1 MAIKIVTDS
10 AADLPP
16 ELAERLGITVVPCYV
31 VMDDVNYRDG
41 VDIFADEFYDRLASS
56 PRLPTTAQ
64 PSMADFRT
72 VYEELTGQGHSILSI
87 HITGKLSGTFN
98 SAEQAKASLGD
109 VADIRVVD
117 SRLASVPLGLNVAT
131 AARMAGEGKSMDE
144 VADQLDRDLAATSCF
159 FLLDTLELLQKGG
172 RIGKAQAFLG
182 SILSV
187 KPILG
192 MHDGEVMPLE
202 RPRNLQRG
210 IRRLAELARGAAPVK
225 GMGVVYSTDQGMAD
239 RLRADLSD
247 LFPESETI
255 TARFGSALG
264 TYVGPNAVGVALVG
278 S

>member
-41 VDIFADEFYDRLASS
+41 VDISADGFYDRLASS

-64 PSMADFRT
+64 PSMADFCT
-72 VYEELTGQGHSILSI
+72 VYEELAGQGHSILSI

-109 VADIRVVD
+109 EADIRVVD

-131 AARMAGEGKSMDE
+131 AARLAGEGKSMDE
-144 VADQLDRDLAATSCF
+144 VAGQLDRDLAATSCF

-192 MHDGEVMPLE
+192 MYDGEVMPLE

-225 GMGVVYSTDQGMAD
+225 GMGVVYSTDQSMAD

-247 LFPESETI
+247 LLPESETM

>member
-41 VDIFADEFYDRLASS
+41 VDISADGFYDRLASS

-64 PSMADFRT
+64 PSMADFCT
-72 VYEELTGQGHSILSI
+72 VYEELAGQGHSILSI

-109 VADIRVVD
+109 EADIRVVD

-192 MHDGEVMPLE
+192 MYDGEVMPLE

-225 GMGVVYSTDQGMAD
+225 GMGVVYSTDQSMAD

-247 LFPESETI
+247 LLPESETM

>member
-41 VDIFADEFYDRLASS
+41 VDIFADEFYDHLASS

-192 MHDGEVMPLE
+192 MYDGEVMPLE

-210 IRRLAELARGAAPVK
+210 MRRLAELARGVAPVK
-225 GMGVVYSTDQGMAD
+225 SMGVVYSTDQSMAD

-247 LFPESETI
+247 LLPESETM

>member
-41 VDIFADEFYDRLASS
+41 VDIFADEFYDRLASG

-87 HITGKLSGTFN
+87 HLTGKLSGTFN

-109 VADIRVVD
+109 AADIRIVD

-131 AARMAGEGKSMDE
+131 AARLAGEGKSMDE
-144 VADQLDRDLAATSCF
+144 VAGQLDRDLAATSCF

-192 MHDGEVMPLE
+192 MHDGEVTPLE

-210 IRRLAELARGAAPVK
+210 IRRLVELARGTAPVK
-225 GMGVVYSTDQGMAD
+225 GMGVVYSTDQSMAD
-239 RLRADLSD
+239 RLRADLSE

>member
-64 PSMADFRT
+64 PSVADFRT

-87 HITGKLSGTFN
+87 HITGKLSGTCN

-192 MHDGEVMPLE
+192 MYDGEVMPLE

-210 IRRLAELARGAAPVK
+210 MRRLAELARGVAPVK
-225 GMGVVYSTDQGMAD
+225 SMGVVYSTDQSMAD

-247 LFPESETI
+247 LLPESETM

>member
-109 VADIRVVD
+109 AADIRVVD
-117 SRLASVPLGLNVAT
+117 SRFASVPLGLNVAT
-131 AARMAGEGKSMDE
+131 AARLAGEGKSIDE

-192 MHDGEVMPLE
+192 MYDGEVMPLE

-210 IRRLAELARGAAPVK
+210 IRRLSELARGVAPVK
-225 GMGVVYSTDQGMAD
+225 GMGVVYSTDQSMAD

>member
-144 VADQLDRDLAATSCF
+144 VAGQLDRDLAATSCF

-192 MHDGEVMPLE
+192 MYDGEVMPLE

-210 IRRLAELARGAAPVK
+210 MRRLAELARGVAPVK
-225 GMGVVYSTDQGMAD
+225 SMGVVYSTDQSMAD

-247 LFPESETI
+247 LLPESETM